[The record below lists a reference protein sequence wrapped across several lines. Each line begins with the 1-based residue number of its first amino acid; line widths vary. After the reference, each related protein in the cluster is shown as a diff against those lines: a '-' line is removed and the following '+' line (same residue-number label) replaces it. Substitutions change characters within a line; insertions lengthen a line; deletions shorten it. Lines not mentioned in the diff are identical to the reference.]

1 VAYTVHYKKKTHC
14 EYLMDLQ
21 YNYNYPFF
29 IHYPFSENWGK
40 EGKQEQV
47 KEKGGASLSFP

>member
-1 VAYTVHYKKKTHC
+1 
-14 EYLMDLQ
+14 MDLQ